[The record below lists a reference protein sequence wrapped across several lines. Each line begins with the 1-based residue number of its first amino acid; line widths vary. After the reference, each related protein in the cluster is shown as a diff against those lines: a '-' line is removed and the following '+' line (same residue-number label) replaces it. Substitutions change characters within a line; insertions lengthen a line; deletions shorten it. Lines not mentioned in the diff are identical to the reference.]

1 MRWRLLPFLL
11 CCATVSVA
19 EPSRAQVPNP
29 IAAVRADRWAEAQ
42 AAVAGLADP
51 VAAKLVRYY
60 RMLAPN
66 AATLTEIADFIQS
79 SPDWPGQAQLERR
92 RQEAL
97 LTEPDP
103 AVVAMQC
110 NTPRP
115 TMPRAL
121 LRCAEVLPATEAAEF
136 ARQAWV
142 TGLEDPSA
150 ETAFLQ
156 RWGSVPTPD
165 DEWARYQQLSWRT
178 PAAAARQATRLDA
191 RHRAT
196 LPAAQVLA
204 QAKALRT
211 TENYAGAVALW
222 QTVAPAD
229 PDHASTLW
237 NERQALIRAL
247 LRQKDDRNAYA
258 LAAAHGQT
266 SGEPLADAEFLAG
279 FIALRRL
286 NQPADALTHF
296 KALAAAS
303 PAAITQGRAH
313 YWIGRTLAAMG
324 RDPKPDYEQAAAW
337 TTTFYGQLAAIAL
350 GDDAA
355 ALHRRVNALRD
366 PAWTR
371 DVAMNFTGH
380 EVVRAAS
387 WLVAWGEPA
396 RARIFLV
403 RMDELAPNPAERAL
417 AAELGLKLG
426 VPDAAV
432 FVARRMG
439 RDGIALPVAGWP
451 IPVDPPGAPDKAA
464 ALAIMRQ
471 ESSFDIAA
479 VSPSGARGLMQLMPP
494 TARAVGKQL
503 GVPVN
508 VPALTADAA
517 QNMLLGTSYLKEM
530 QDRFGGSLPLAAAAY
545 NAGPH
550 RVDQWLGENG
560 DPRDNAVPMLDWLEL
575 IPYAETRNYVQRV
588 MENVVVYRA
597 RTGSAAPSLLAQ
609 WTR

>member
-1 MRWRLLPFLL
+1 MRQRLLPFLL
-11 CCATVSVA
+11 CCATVWGVV
-19 EPSRAQVPNP
+19 PSRAQVPNP
-29 IAAVRADRWAEAQ
+29 VAAIRADRWAEAD

-66 AATLTEIADFIQS
+66 AARLSEIADFIQS
-79 SPDWPGQAQLERR
+79 SPDWPAQAQLERR

-97 LTEPDP
+97 LAEPDP
-103 AVVAMQC
+103 AIVAGQC
-110 NTPRP
+110 NAPRP

-121 LRCAEVLPATEAAEF
+121 LRCADVLSDADF
-136 ARQAWV
+136 ARQAWIA
-142 TGLEDPSA
+142 GLDDVAA

-165 DEWARYQQLSWRT
+165 DEWARYVQLSWRSPT
-178 PAAAARQATRLDA
+178 AASRQAARLDA
-191 RHRAT
+191 RHAAMT
-196 LPAAQVLA
+196 PPAQMLA
-204 QAKALRT
+204 RAKALRT
-211 TENYAGAVALW
+211 AEDYTGATGLW
-222 QTVAPAD
+222 QSAAQPD
-229 PDHASTLW
+229 PDHANAFWT
-237 NERQALIRAL
+237 ERQALIRAL

-258 LAAAHGQT
+258 LTKGHGQT
-266 SGEPLADAEFLAG
+266 GGEPLADAEFLAG

-296 KALAAAS
+296 KALAATS

-350 GDDAA
+350 GDDPA

-366 PAWTR
+366 PSWTH
-371 DVAMNFTGH
+371 DVAMGFTGH

-517 QNMLLGTSYLKEM
+517 QNMLLGTSYLREM

-560 DPRDNAVPMLDWLEL
+560 DPRGGAVAMLDWLEL
-575 IPYAETRNYVQRV
+575 IPFAETRNYVQRV